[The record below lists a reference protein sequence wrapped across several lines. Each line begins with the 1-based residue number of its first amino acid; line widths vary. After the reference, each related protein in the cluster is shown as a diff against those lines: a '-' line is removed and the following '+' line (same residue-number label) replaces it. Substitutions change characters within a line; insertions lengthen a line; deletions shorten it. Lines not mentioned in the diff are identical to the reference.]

1 MCAAGRD
8 CASMCFLAK
17 LLTTSRAGLAGSA
30 VLSFGYGKLPYPLYN
45 SRVVRKEGSF
55 SGQSRGVCLLP
66 GKSLSGARTGLTD
79 SAVSAFGC
87 SAAVLFYQ
95 SGTARRSAPPPFSPS
110 SQQWGMGR
118 EPHGC
123 PPLLTFPQSTGARIS
138 PFPVMGY
145 GAEAAPEWKSR
156 KICQFCTRRCE
167 LASGHMLPH
176 FALSWGHESPMITYR
191 PCPFGKAAGRAWRAS
206 LYPPFQVAGYGAEA
220 PCSPIAL
227 ALLAKRRAEHGALPS
242 VPLS

>member
-30 VLSFGYGKLPYPLYN
+30 VLSFGYGKPLYSLIYN
-45 SRVVRKEGSF
+45 NRAVRKAGLCG
-55 SGQSRGVCLLP
+55 GQRMGVCLLP

-145 GAEAAPEWKSR
+145 GAEA
-156 KICQFCTRRCE
+156 
-167 LASGHMLPH
+167 
-176 FALSWGHESPMITYR
+176 
-191 PCPFGKAAGRAWRAS
+191 
-206 LYPPFQVAGYGAEA
+206 

>member
-1 MCAAGRD
+1 
-8 CASMCFLAK
+8 MCFLAK

-30 VLSFGYGKLPYPLYN
+30 VLSFGYGKPLYSLIYN
-45 SRVVRKEGSF
+45 NRAVRKAGLCG
-55 SGQSRGVCLLP
+55 GQRMGVCLLP

-156 KICQFCTRRCE
+156 KICQFCTRHCE

>member
-1 MCAAGRD
+1 MCEHVLPGKIADNIARRAGRFR
-8 CASMCFLAK
+8 CPIIRVWK
-17 LLTTSRAGLAGSA
+17 T
-30 VLSFGYGKLPYPLYN
+30 PIPLIYN

-55 SGQSRGVCLLP
+55 SGQRMGVCLLP

-138 PFPVMGY
+138 PFPAMGY
-145 GAEAAPEWKSR
+145 GAGAPW
-156 KICQFCTRRCE
+156 
-167 LASGHMLPH
+167 LPT
-176 FALSWGHESPMITYR
+176 ALDLS
-191 PCPFGKAAGRAWRAS
+191 
-206 LYPPFQVAGYGAEA
+206 
-220 PCSPIAL
+220 
-227 ALLAKRRAEHGALPS
+227 AEHGSAHLPLPS
-242 VPLS
+242 NGVWGGSRTRMEEQKNLPVLYAAL

>member
-1 MCAAGRD
+1 MGAWPPYPHYIIMREECGKKVCAAGRD

-30 VLSFGYGKLPYPLYN
+30 VLSFGYGKPLYSLIYN
-45 SRVVRKEGSF
+45 NRAVRKAGLCG
-55 SGQSRGVCLLP
+55 GQRMGVCLLP

-118 EPHGC
+118 KPH
-123 PPLLTFPQSTGARIS
+123 PN
-138 PFPVMGY
+138 
-145 GAEAAPEWKSR
+145 
-156 KICQFCTRRCE
+156 
-167 LASGHMLPH
+167 
-176 FALSWGHESPMITYR
+176 
-191 PCPFGKAAGRAWRAS
+191 GRAEKSAS
-206 LYPPFQVAGYGAEA
+206 
-220 PCSPIAL
+220 
-227 ALLAKRRAEHGALPS
+227 S
-242 VPLS
+242 VRGIVS

>member
-1 MCAAGRD
+1 MRRAEDGSVF
-8 CASMCFLAK
+8 ASRQIDFRRANRFNRFRCFGI
-17 LLTTSRAGLAGSA
+17 RVQRRGA
-30 VLSFGYGKLPYPLYN
+30 VLSIRHRPQKRAAPL
-45 SRVVRKEGSF
+45 F
-55 SGQSRGVCLLP
+55 S
-66 GKSLSGARTGLTD
+66 
-79 SAVSAFGC
+79 
-87 SAAVLFYQ
+87 LFP
-95 SGTARRSAPPPFSPS
+95 A
-110 SQQWGMGR
+110 
-118 EPHGC
+118 
-123 PPLLTFPQSTGARIS
+123 
-138 PFPVMGY
+138 MGY

-156 KICQFCTRRCE
+156 KICQFCTRHCE